1 MALVEGCKHSLE
13 ISIPV
18 EEVETE
24 TDRVVASIQQ
34 RAKMPGFRPGKI
46 PHGLVRKN
54 FQGDIR
60 QKVLEN
66 LIPRHLQKRLE
77 EDDLHAIGQPDVTD
91 VKLEAGEPLRFTAEF
106 EVNPEIDL
114 KDYKDLTVAYH
125 DPEITDEDVDK
136 RLEGLRDR
144 KADFSNVDPR
154 PVEDGD
160 FAVVSLVSIAG
171 VEGEPIKQDEIM
183 LHIGGEDTMEAFTT
197 NLRGMSP
204 GETKQFDVPYPE
216 ESAQKRLAGRTV
228 KFEALLKAIRKKE
241 LPELNDEFAR
251 DLGDYQSLEELKE
264 AIRKSIFSERQ
275 QAGQQEAK
283 NKLVDSLVD
292 LHDFP
297 VPEAYVNRQIQNR
310 VERSL
315 QAMAADGADISKLK
329 LDWSKVKESQKD
341 LAVREVKASLLLGK
355 VADRESI
362 DATRDEVDREVER
375 IARQQREPV
384 AAAKMRMEKD
394 GTLGRIASNIQTEK
408 TLSFLFEH
416 ARKVAE

>member
-1 MALVEGCKHSLE
+1 MALVEGCKHALE

-24 TDRVVASIQQ
+24 TDRAVASIQQ
-34 RAKMPGFRPGKI
+34 RAKMPGFRPGKV
-46 PHGLVRKN
+46 PPGLVRKN

-77 EDDLHAIGQPDVTD
+77 EEDLHVVGQPDVTD
-91 VKLEAGEPLRFTAEF
+91 VKFEAGEPLRFTAEF
-106 EVNPEIDL
+106 EVNPEIEL
-114 KDYKDLTVAYH
+114 KDYKDLTVPYH
-125 DPEITDEDVDK
+125 DPEITDEDIDK
-136 RLEGLRDR
+136 RLGELRDR
-144 KADFSNVDPR
+144 KADYSNVDPR

-160 FAVVSLVSIAG
+160 FAVVSLVSVGG
-171 VEGEPIKQDEIM
+171 VEGAPIKQDEIM
-183 LHIGGEDTMEAFTT
+183 LHIGGGDTMEAFTT
-197 NLRGMSP
+197 NLRGMTP
-204 GETKQFDVPYPE
+204 GETKQFEVTYPA

-228 KFEALLKAIRKKE
+228 QFEALLKAVRKKE

-275 QAGQQEAK
+275 HAGQQEAK

-297 VPEAYVNRQIQNR
+297 VPETYVNRQIQNR

-315 QAMAADGADISKLK
+315 QSLAADGADISKLK

-341 LAVREVKASLLLGK
+341 LAVREVRASLLLGK
-355 VADRESI
+355 VAERESI

-384 AAAKMRMEKD
+384 AAAKIRMEKD
-394 GTLGRIASNIQTEK
+394 GTLGRIASHIQTEK